1 MDHHSSWSGKTAQL
15 LLVLTLILIP
25 LLVQGDQEKVLF
37 QVSDLS
43 LWQKKIF
50 KGETVYS
57 AVKEGDSAVVRA
69 ESSSA
74 ASGYYRK
81 IALDS
86 KKYPYLNWSWKVQGV
101 VPAEDPYSKAFDDY
115 AARVYLVFP
124 GKVFWQTRSIVYVW
138 ADRLPVGKIIASPY
152 SDRVAVVAVESGNGH
167 AGIWRHERRN
177 YLEDYRRYFHSEPDD
192 PVAVAFM
199 TDTDNTGGHALAWYG
214 DISFSK

>member
-1 MDHHSSWSGKTAQL
+1 MIML
-15 LLVLTLILIP
+15 LFP
-25 LLVQGDQEKVLF
+25 LLVHGDQAKVLF
-37 QVSDLS
+37 PVSDLS
-43 LWQKKIF
+43 SWQKKSF
-50 KGETVYS
+50 KGDTVYV
-57 AVKEGDSAVVRA
+57 AEKEGDSVVVRA
-69 ESSSA
+69 ESRDS

-81 IALDS
+81 ISLNAKL
-86 KKYPYLNWSWKVQGV
+86 YPYINWSWKVQGA
-101 VPAEDPYSKAFDDY
+101 VPAEDPYSKAYDDY

-124 GKVFWQTRSIVYVW
+124 GKVFWQTRSIVYAW

-177 YLEDYRRYFHSEPDD
+177 YVEDYRRYFKAEPDD